1 MPSVN
6 LPFFSL
12 KPLLHDLELQSPA
25 CLHLSYKTL
34 SLFSKLNNPNELQK
48 NVTNLQAITRKLQNL
63 PLLL

>member
-1 MPSVN
+1 MPSVS

-12 KPLLHDLELQSPA
+12 KLLLYDLELQIPV

-48 NVTNLQAITRKLQNL
+48 NVTNLQTITKKLQNL